1 LSNDEPVANQFPY
14 SVKSQA
20 TADGFRV
27 TAHAYGEDMEKV
39 ILDCANMVAKE
50 LNELEFRELVIAANQ
65 RKEAVTPKEKKSK

>member
-1 LSNDEPVANQFPY
+1 MSGDDAIVNQFPY

-39 ILDCANMVAKE
+39 ILDCANMVSKE

-65 RKEAVTPKEKKSK
+65 RKEAVAPKEKSKK

>member
-1 LSNDEPVANQFPY
+1 MSDDQPVNQFPY

-27 TAHAYGEDMEKV
+27 TVHAYGEDLDKV
-39 ILDCANMVAKE
+39 ITDCANGVAKE

-65 RKEAVTPKEKKSK
+65 RKETVTPTEKKKK